1 MEVSQPCLVFVPYFA
16 YVLDEDAAM
25 RLHPVLLTTAAL
37 ALLSC
42 GSAKDSYVVIH
53 SDVSCDVPRVFQ
65 LRVTIY
71 NDGTADQKYI
81 PETPS
86 AELGFPSTISLVLS
100 GSRSGAVDLVV
111 EALSNNRQ
119 TIGQGTV
126 SGTLV
131 SGGRIDLSV
140 QLVASLV
147 TGTSPSVEPGID
159 GGALADS
166 GGGTKL
172 DALAVG
178 GAPFALVSAGGHHTC
193 ATRSDTSLW
202 CWGNNTYGQLR
213 LSGTSN
219 RLIPTEV
226 SATSWA
232 TVACGQ
238 TDACGIRTDGTMS
251 CWGNNGSNQLGA
263 STTAAEPRIEVAGGP
278 WQAISPGSY
287 QSCGI
292 QTDGTLWCW
301 GDNTNGQLGTGNT
314 VATSAPTQVTGTG
327 WGQVSTS
334 YYHTCATKQD
344 GTLWCWGL
352 NANLQ
357 LADSSVSSRMSPGQV
372 SGSDWTQVVTGEYHT
387 CATKSDKSLWC
398 WGGNTA
404 GQLGNASTPILATG
418 SQGGVS
424 IPLQVT
430 GAWDSISAGLAH
442 TCGIMSDQ
450 SLWCWGDN
458 SNGQLGNGSQ
468 ISSST
473 PVAIAVPGKAWASVS
488 VGSAHTCALGTD
500 STLWCWGDNSDG
512 QLGTGSGGVQPL
524 PTRVMQ

>member
-1 MEVSQPCLVFVPYFA
+1 
-16 YVLDEDAAM
+16 M
-25 RLHPVLLTTAAL
+25 RLHPLLLATTAFVF
-37 ALLSC
+37 LSC
-42 GSAKDSYVVIH
+42 GSDKDSYVVIH
-53 SDVSCDVPRVFQ
+53 NDVNCDVPRVFQ
-65 LRVTIY
+65 LRVTVY
-71 NDGTADQKYI
+71 NGGTADQKYI

-86 AELGFPSTISLVLS
+86 AELGFPSTVSLVLP

-140 QLVASLV
+140 QLAATPVIV
-147 TGTSPSVEPGID
+147 TSPTVEPGID
-159 GGALADS
+159 GGVLVDS
-166 GGGTKL
+166 GASTKL
-172 DALAVG
+172 DGPSAS
-178 GAPFALVSAGGHHTC
+178 GAPFTLVAAGGHSTC

-202 CWGNNTYGQLR
+202 CWGSNTYSQLR

-226 SATSWA
+226 SATSWTA
-232 TVACGQ
+232 VACGQ

-251 CWGNNGSNQLGA
+251 CWGNNGSGQLGA
-263 STTAAEPRIEVAGGP
+263 ATTAAEPRTEVAGT
-278 WQAISPGSY
+278 WQAIAPGSY

-292 QTDGTLWCW
+292 QTDTTLWCW

-314 VATSAPTQVTGTG
+314 VATSVPTQIPGTG
-327 WGQVSTS
+327 WSQVSAG

-352 NANLQ
+352 NANSE
-357 LADSSVSSRMSPGQV
+357 LADSSVGFRMSPGQV
-372 SGSDWTQVVTGEYHT
+372 SGSDWTQVVTGLYHT

-404 GQLGNASTPILATG
+404 GQLGNASAPLLAQG

-430 GAWDSISAGLAH
+430 GAWDSISAGQAH

-458 SNGQLGNGSQ
+458 SNGQLGSGSQ
-468 ISSST
+468 TSSST
-473 PVAIAVPGKAWASVS
+473 PVAVTVLGKAWASVS
-488 VGSAHTCALGTD
+488 AGSAHACALATD

-512 QLGTGSGGVQPL
+512 QLGTGTGGVQLL
-524 PTRVMQ
+524 PSRVVP

>member
-1 MEVSQPCLVFVPYFA
+1 
-16 YVLDEDAAM
+16 M
-25 RLHPVLLTTAAL
+25 RFCPVLLAAAAL
-37 ALLSC
+37 VFLSC
-42 GSAKDSYVVIH
+42 GSTKDSYVVIH
-53 SDVSCDVPRVFQ
+53 SDVNCDVPRVFQ

-71 NDGTADQKYI
+71 NNGTADQKYI

-111 EALSNNRQ
+111 EALATNRQ
-119 TIGQGTV
+119 IIGQGTV
-126 SGTLV
+126 SVTLV

-140 QLVASLV
+140 QLAASTA
-147 TGTSPSVEPGID
+147 TGTSPPVGPGVD
-159 GGALADS
+159 GGVTADS
-166 GGGTKL
+166 GTGTKL
-172 DALAVG
+172 DAPSVG
-178 GAPFALVSAGGHHTC
+178 GPPFALVAAGGHHTC

-251 CWGNNGSNQLGA
+251 CWGNNGSGQLGA
-263 STTAAEPRIEVAGGP
+263 ATTAAEPRTEVTGGP
-278 WQAISPGSY
+278 WQAITPGSY

-292 QTDGTLWCW
+292 ATDSTLWCW

-314 VATSAPTQVTGTG
+314 VATSAPAQVTGTG
-327 WGQVSTS
+327 WSQVSTS

-357 LADSSVSSRMSPGQV
+357 LADSSVGYRMSPGQI
-372 SGSDWTQVVTGEYHT
+372 SESDWAQVMTGLYHT
-387 CATKSDKSLWC
+387 CAIKSDKSLWC

-404 GQLGNASTPILATG
+404 GQLGNASAPILAQG

-430 GAWDSISAGLAH
+430 GAWNSISAGETH
-442 TCGIMSDQ
+442 TCGIMADQ

-458 SNGQLGNGSQ
+458 SSGQLGNGSQ
-468 ISSST
+468 TLSST
-473 PVAIAVPGKAWASVS
+473 PVAVVVLDKAWASVS
-488 VGSAHTCALGTD
+488 AGAGHTCAIATD

-512 QLGTGSGGVQPL
+512 QLGTGSGGEQLL